1 MKYTPK
7 SSPSFKT
14 ITALIGASIALGISS
29 ISATIVAV
37 QWGGDE
43 DIVNS
48 SVFRPSVYSDAVDLD
63 TPFSLPIFPEAGSGG
78 YYNGGNPADRSAIF
92 YGTVNNTSGGTS
104 RLVVYNNTGLDNLG
118 LDFSDT
124 SGAGNEATIGGALIW
139 QKSDG
144 FLTNATVDI
153 SEVTFK
159 IDAFV
164 NASTAQGDVRLIIRN
179 GASDFYV
186 SNDLFGTLWGVAPF
200 NAGVADENL
209 LTGWSVYDPTTDIFA
224 VGSAATPTLDDI
236 TAFGLVYSRTADNTT
251 FANFRL
257 NEFTVAIPEPS
268 TYAAIFGV
276 AFLGLALVRRRYRKQ
291 GN

>member
-1 MKYTPK
+1 MKHTPNPASLLK
-7 SSPSFKT
+7 K
-14 ITALIGASIALGISS
+14 ITALVGACTALGASSL
-29 ISATIVAV
+29 SATIIAV

-43 DIVNS
+43 DIVS
-48 SVFRPSVYSDAVDLD
+48 SSRFEPSVYSNAIDLG
-63 TPFSLPIFPEAGSGG
+63 TPFSLPIGTAD
-78 YYNGGNPADRSAIF
+78 YYGNGTDPADRSAVF

-153 SEVTFK
+153 SEVTFT

-164 NASTAQGDVRLIIRN
+164 NASTAQGDVRLIVRN

-186 SNDLFGTLWGVAPF
+186 SNDLFGTLYGVAPF
-200 NAGVADENL
+200 NAGVADESL
-209 LTGWSVYDPTTDIFA
+209 LTGWSVYDPTTDIFEIGA
-224 VGSAATPTLDDI
+224 AATPTLDDI

-276 AFLGLALVRRRYRKQ
+276 AFLGLALVRRRCRK
-291 GN
+291 